1 MEERRWGR
9 RRERLRTELPAKA
22 ALRESEEDP
31 EQDSKKIPGV
41 RGSEE
46 VEVSKGLTREG
57 VEEMDVREEEV
68 VVRSIERDLVKS
80 VDEGRKVGCCEL
92 SL

>member
-1 MEERRWGR
+1 M
-9 RRERLRTELPAKA
+9 
-22 ALRESEEDP
+22 
-31 EQDSKKIPGV
+31 

-80 VDEGRKVGCCEL
+80 VDEGRKVGRCEL